1 MIRSTTVK
9 VKRLKPSF
17 KALNATNI
25 LYRKLYSKIVMHIV
39 LPK

>member
-9 VKRLKPSF
+9 VKRFKPSF
-17 KALNATNI
+17 KALNVTNV
-25 LYRKLYSKIVMHIV
+25 LYSKHYSQISMHKV